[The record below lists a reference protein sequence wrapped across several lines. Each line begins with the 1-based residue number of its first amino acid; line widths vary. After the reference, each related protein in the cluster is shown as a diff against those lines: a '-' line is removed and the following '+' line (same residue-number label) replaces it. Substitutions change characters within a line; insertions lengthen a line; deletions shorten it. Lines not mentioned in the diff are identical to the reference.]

1 MISGKGY
8 PRVSFG
14 IIVLNGEP
22 FTRFCLRSLYPFAH
36 QIIVVEGAHEEA
48 GSVATEDGHSVD
60 GTLEELY
67 RFQREE
73 DPLGKVEIVTRDGF
87 WPMRDELGRCK
98 TVQSRAYADRATG
111 DYLWQVDIDEFYLA
125 RDMERVLAVLTD
137 DPTITAV
144 SFHQRA
150 FWGRPAYEVDGWP
163 LRRGKRV
170 YHRLFKWGPGYRY
183 VTHQQPTVAD
193 EQGRDLRQLHW
204 LRPGSPQLD
213 GVYLYH
219 YSLLFP
225 WQVEQKSIIYEHQ
238 NPEGCADIVEWAR
251 EAYFKLGRPYR
262 MHNLYKSPGWL
273 QRYHGS
279 HPSEVESMMA
289 YAAAHDIRGGLR
301 PIDDVDAMIDSW
313 WYPVG
318 RNALKVLD
326 YVDRLVRWTLLQALR
341 ASHAP
346 RKVARAIRR
355 ATSGRGGGEGS
366 RPGVETKRPGG
377 VP

>member
-1 MISGKGY
+1 MSNRKRY
-8 PRVSFG
+8 PRVTFG

-48 GSVATEDGHSVD
+48 YSVATEDGHSVD

-98 TVQSRAYADRATG
+98 TVQSRAYAERATG

-125 RDMERVLAVLTD
+125 RDMDRVLAALGD

-144 SFHQRA
+144 SFNQRA

-170 YHRLFKWGPGYRY
+170 YHRLFKWGSGYRY
-183 VTHQQPTVAD
+183 VTHQEPTVTD
-193 EQGRDLRQLHW
+193 ELGRDLRQRHW
-204 LRPGSPQLD
+204 LHPGSRELD

-225 WQVEQKSIIYEHQ
+225 WQVEQKSIIYQHQ

-251 EAYFKLGRPYR
+251 EAYFALGRPYR
-262 MHNLYKSPGWL
+262 MHNLYESPGWL
-273 QRYHGS
+273 QRYRGS
-279 HPSEVESMMA
+279 HPSEVQNMMA
-289 YAAAHDIRGGLR
+289 YAAANDIRGGLR
-301 PIDDVDAMIDSW
+301 AMADVEAMLDSW
-313 WYPVG
+313 WYPLG
-318 RNALKVLD
+318 RNALKALD
-326 YVDRLVRWTLLQALR
+326 YADRLAQWILLQAR
-341 ASHAP
+341 RGAHAP
-346 RKVARAIRR
+346 RRVAQAVRR
-355 ATSGRGGGEGS
+355 AASGREGSGGS
-366 RPGVETKRPGG
+366 RPGDGAKGPGG
-377 VP
+377 AP